1 MSFCLMDKVHEAW
14 ERGYDRNTDVKSMES
29 LVGEGQQ
36 KGAGSAG
43 TGRRRS
49 TRGTLCAG
57 GLLGPQKEDAS
68 VLIRGGGGEASGA
81 RGGDSAP
88 F

>member
-1 MSFCLMDKVHEAW
+1 MTGTRMSSPWRVWWGRGSRK
-14 ERGYDRNTDVKSMES
+14 ERDRPVQ
-29 LVGEGQQ
+29 GGGGQH
-36 KGAGSAG
+36 GG
-43 TGRRRS
+43 
-49 TRGTLCAG
+49 LCVLG